1 MRKYFVIGGK
11 LLGVYLLYSSLTML
25 FGTISYIVISFNSQS
40 DPFGKIAMISSVV
53 SLIILLIF
61 SFVLLFRTDWLAD
74 LVKLD
79 EESEDFLK
87 IKSEFILRGG
97 IVLIGLYI
105 FATNIGRFIS
115 TIYFQFAE
123 ANMGIDPVGTVPR
136 GITSSKDLITFGIT
150 IAFSLFLIF
159 GSGIIEKI
167 VQRKN

>member
-11 LLGVYLLYSSLTML
+11 LLGVYLLYLSLTML
-25 FGTISYIVISFNSQS
+25 FGSLSYIVTFFNPQS
-40 DPFGKIAMISSVV
+40 DPFRKIVIINSLV

-61 SFVLLFRTDWLAD
+61 SFVLLFRTEWLAD

-79 EESEDFLK
+79 KESEDFLK
-87 IKSEFILRGG
+87 IKSEIILRGG
-97 IVLIGLYI
+97 IVLIGLYV

-115 TIYFQFAE
+115 TIYLQFAE

-136 GITSSKDLITFGIT
+136 GITASKDLITIGIT